1 MEINMRDYAGLF
13 KELMFADNRAFI
25 EQIKAEQARKKQEL
39 EAQEDCQCN
48 GGGFA
53 YCEVC
58 HGE

>member
-1 MEINMRDYAGLF
+1 MRDYASTFINMLV
-13 KELMFADNRAFI
+13 DTNRQFVDEI
-25 EQIKAEQARKKQEL
+25 IQEQEREL
-39 EAQEDCQCN
+39 EADCECN

>member
-1 MEINMRDYAGLF
+1 MNDYAGTFINMLV
-13 KELMFADNRAFI
+13 DTNRRFVDEIAQ
-25 EQIKAEQARKKQEL
+25 EQEL
-39 EAQEDCQCN
+39 EADCECN

>member
-1 MEINMRDYAGLF
+1 MRDYAGTF
-13 KELMFADNRAFI
+13 ISMMVDTNRRFVDEI
-25 EQIKAEQARKKQEL
+25 VHDQEQEL
-39 EAQEDCQCN
+39 HQDCKCN

>member
-1 MEINMRDYAGLF
+1 MRDYAGIF
-13 KELMFADNRAFI
+13 KNCLVDTNRRFVDEI
-25 EQIKAEQARKKQEL
+25 IQDQEL
-39 EAQEDCQCN
+39 ELKADCECN

>member
-1 MEINMRDYAGLF
+1 MKDYARLF
-13 KELMFADNRAFI
+13 KQMMVDTNRQFVDEI
-25 EQIKAEQARKKQEL
+25 IKEQEL
-39 EAQEDCQCN
+39 EAKADCQCS